1 MGSDASLTCT
11 VRGLKKDEIPVF
23 TWQPSTG
30 KDAVTKEPELD
41 ACGCYSVSSVLSGCA
56 ERWNNR
62 EKFTCTA
69 KLPSQSDPLTAT
81 IVKEPIGELRCT
93 LGSHM
98 TFQAYM
104 PASSL

>member
-11 VRGLKKDEIPVF
+11 VRGVKKDEIPVF

-30 KDAVTKEPELD
+30 KDAVTKEPVLD
-41 ACGCYSVSSVLSGCA
+41 SCGCYSVSSILSGCA

-62 EKFTCTA
+62 EKFTCTV
-69 KLPSQSDPLTAT
+69 KLQSGTLSDT

>member
-11 VRGLKKDEIPVF
+11 VMGLKKDEIPVF

-30 KDAVTKEPELD
+30 KDAVTQKPVLD
-41 ACGCYSVSSVLSGCA
+41 SCGNCYSVSSVLSGCA
-56 ERWNNR
+56 ERWNNG
-62 EKFTCTA
+62 EKFTCTV
-69 KLPSQSDPLTAT
+69 KLQSGTLSAT
-81 IVKEPIGELRCT
+81 IFNDRGGPRCT